1 MAQKEWQARTKRELM
16 IEVWEYLDC
25 ESVGAKE
32 LEAVREAVRERFG
45 EGAVESPTR
54 AARGGARGRG
64 CGGRGGAA
72 PAPRVARV
80 LADEGAELR
89 HAEVLE
95 MDARWRTQDPYE
107 AAFRNVLKFSTFEEA
122 AQSIRRLDN
131 LRKQF
136 RRKGDK
142 AGLRRVQETVLK
154 GKQRAQM
161 IARNQSVNERKRA
174 EKAEMAEWFTVWL
187 NQPDIFED
195 WLALRLASKDF
206 RARFLEEE
214 QAGG

>member
-16 IEVWEYLDC
+16 IEVWEHLDC

-54 AARGGARGRG
+54 
-64 CGGRGGAA
+64 
-72 PAPRVARV
+72 VARV

-95 MDARWRTQDPYE
+95 LDARWRTQDPYE

-136 RRKGDK
+136 RRKNDRE
-142 AGLRRVQETVLK
+142 GLRRVQATVLK

-174 EKAEMAEWFTVWL
+174 EKTEMAEWFTVWL
-187 NQPDIFED
+187 NQPEIFED

-206 RARFLEEE
+206 RARFEEE
-214 QAGG
+214 KQDES

>member
-16 IEVWEYLDC
+16 IEVWEHLDC

-32 LEAVREAVRERFG
+32 LEAVREVVRERFG
-45 EGAVESPTR
+45 EGAVESP
-54 AARGGARGRG
+54 ARVG
-64 CGGRGGAA
+64 
-72 PAPRVARV
+72 RV

-122 AQSIRRLDN
+122 AASIRRLDN

-136 RRKGDK
+136 RRKEDRE
-142 AGLRRVQETVLK
+142 GLRRVQETVLK

-161 IARNQSVNERKRA
+161 IARNPAVNERKRA
-174 EKAEMAEWFTVWL
+174 EKSEMAEWFTVWL
-187 NQPDIFED
+187 NQPEIFDD

-206 RARFLEEE
+206 RARFGDE
-214 QAGG
+214 ADDDA

>member
-1 MAQKEWQARTKRELM
+1 MKGKEWQARTKRELM
-16 IEVWEYLDC
+16 IEVWEHLDC

-45 EGAVESPTR
+45 EGAVESP
-54 AARGGARGRG
+54 A
-64 CGGRGGAA
+64 
-72 PAPRVARV
+72 RVARV

-107 AAFRNVLKFSTFEEA
+107 AAFRNVLKFSTFDEA
-122 AQSIRRLDN
+122 AQSIHRLDN

-136 RRKGDK
+136 RRKSDK

-161 IARNQSVNERKRA
+161 IARNPAVNERKRA
-174 EKAEMAEWFTVWL
+174 EKTEMAEWFTVWL
-187 NQPDIFED
+187 NQPEIFED
-195 WLALRLASKDF
+195 WLALRLASNDF
-206 RARFLEEE
+206 RARFPEEE
-214 QAGG
+214 KADT

>member
-1 MAQKEWQARTKRELM
+1 MVKKEWQARTKRELM
-16 IEVWEYLDC
+16 IEVWEHLDC
-25 ESVGAKE
+25 ESVGARE

-45 EGAVESPTR
+45 EGAVESP
-54 AARGGARGRG
+54 A
-64 CGGRGGAA
+64 
-72 PAPRVARV
+72 RVARV

-95 MDARWRTQDPYE
+95 LDARWRTQDPYE

-136 RRKGDK
+136 RRKGDRE
-142 AGLRRVQETVLK
+142 GLRRVQETVLK

-174 EKAEMAEWFTVWL
+174 EKTEMAEWFTVWL

-195 WLALRLASKDF
+195 WLVLRLTSKEF
-206 RARFLEEE
+206 RARFLEEK
-214 QAGG
+214 ADT

>member
-1 MAQKEWQARTKRELM
+1 MAQREWQARTKRELM
-16 IEVWEYLDC
+16 IEVWEHLDC

-45 EGAVESPTR
+45 EGAVESP
-54 AARGGARGRG
+54 A
-64 CGGRGGAA
+64 
-72 PAPRVARV
+72 RVARV

-95 MDARWRTQDPYE
+95 MDARWRTQDPHD
-107 AAFRNVLKFSTFEEA
+107 AVFRNVLKFSTFEEA
-122 AQSIRRLDN
+122 AASIRRLDN

-161 IARNQSVNERKRA
+161 IARNQSVNERKRE

-187 NQPDIFED
+187 NQPEIFED
-195 WLALRLASKDF
+195 WLALRLTSKDF
-206 RARFLEEE
+206 RARFPEEA
-214 QAGG
+214 QAEG

>member
-1 MAQKEWQARTKRELM
+1 MTQKEWQARTKRELM
-16 IEVWEYLDC
+16 IEVWEHLDC

-45 EGAVESPTR
+45 AGAVESPT
-54 AARGGARGRG
+54 
-64 CGGRGGAA
+64 
-72 PAPRVARV
+72 RVARV

-136 RRKGDK
+136 RRKNDRE
-142 AGLRRVQETVLK
+142 GLRRVQETVLK

-206 RARFLEEE
+206 RAQFPEDEP
-214 QAGG
+214 AGK

>member
-16 IEVWEYLDC
+16 IEVWEHLDC

-45 EGAVESPTR
+45 EGAVESP
-54 AARGGARGRG
+54 A
-64 CGGRGGAA
+64 
-72 PAPRVARV
+72 RVARV

-154 GKQRAQM
+154 GRQRAQM
-161 IARNQSVNERKRA
+161 IARNQSVNGRKRE

-187 NQPDIFED
+187 NQPEIFED

-206 RARFLEEE
+206 RARFPEE
-214 QAGG
+214 GKSGS

>member
-1 MAQKEWQARTKRELM
+1 MAQREWQARTKRELM
-16 IEVWEYLDC
+16 IEVWEHLDC

-32 LEAVREAVRERFG
+32 LEAVREAVRGRFG
-45 EGAVESPTR
+45 EGAVESP
-54 AARGGARGRG
+54 A
-64 CGGRGGAA
+64 
-72 PAPRVARV
+72 RVARV

-122 AQSIRRLDN
+122 AASIRRLDN

-136 RRKGDK
+136 RRKDDRE
-142 AGLRRVQETVLK
+142 GLRRVQETVLK

-214 QAGG
+214 QAES

>member
-1 MAQKEWQARTKRELM
+1 MAQKAWQARTKRELM
-16 IEVWEYLDC
+16 IEVWEHLDC

-54 AARGGARGRG
+54 
-64 CGGRGGAA
+64 
-72 PAPRVARV
+72 VARV

-95 MDARWRTQDPYE
+95 LDARWRTQDPYE

-136 RRKGDK
+136 RRKDDRE
-142 AGLRRVQETVLK
+142 GLRRVQETVLK

-161 IARNQSVNERKRA
+161 IARNQNVNERKRA
-174 EKAEMAEWFTVWL
+174 EKLEMAEWFTVWL
-187 NQPDIFED
+187 NQPEIFED

-206 RARFLEEE
+206 RARFEEE
-214 QAGG
+214 KRDES

>member
-16 IEVWEYLDC
+16 IEVWEHLDC

-45 EGAVESPTR
+45 EGAVESP
-54 AARGGARGRG
+54 ART
-64 CGGRGGAA
+64 
-72 PAPRVARV
+72 ARV

-122 AQSIRRLDN
+122 AASIRRLDN

-142 AGLRRVQETVLK
+142 GGLRRVHETVLK

-187 NQPDIFED
+187 NQPEIFED
-195 WLALRLASKDF
+195 WLALRLTSKDF
-206 RARFLEEE
+206 RARFSEEE
-214 QAGG
+214 QSES

>member
-1 MAQKEWQARTKRELM
+1 MKRSEWASRTKRELM
-16 IEVWEYLDC
+16 IEVWEHLDC

-32 LEAVREAVRERFG
+32 LEAVAAAVRERFG
-45 EGAVESPTR
+45 DGAVESP
-54 AARGGARGRG
+54 A
-64 CGGRGGAA
+64 
-72 PAPRVARV
+72 RVARL

-95 MDARWRTQDPYE
+95 MDARWRTRDPHD

-122 AQSIRRLDN
+122 AASIRRLDN

-136 RRKGDK
+136 RRKEDRE
-142 AGLRRVQETVLK
+142 GLRRVQETVLK

-161 IARNQSVNERKRA
+161 IARNPSVNERKRA

-187 NQPDIFED
+187 NQPEIFED

-206 RARFLEEE
+206 RERFLKEE
-214 QAGG
+214 ADA